1 MKSPRLLSR
10 LIPLLAVLG
19 LFALPLILPAQQPPA
34 PGAGGAPSQSGQAG
48 RGGGRGVAMTPPA
61 PDDLA
66 GFTALFDGKTL
77 TNWDGDPRFWR
88 VENGVLVGQSTPENV
103 VNPNSFLIWR
113 GGILKNFELKIDYR
127 FTSGEAGNSGV
138 QYRSKEMPEVGKWVL
153 AGYQAD
159 MDPIHRN
166 TGLLYEERGRGFA
179 SRPGTITR
187 RVEGGAAKLIGSTG
201 ELDAIKA
208 AAMKPSGEWHTYHI
222 IAKENVITQIL
233 NGRIINM
240 LIDDEP
246 EKRAM
251 EGLLGLQIH
260 QGPPMQIEFRN
271 IYLKTLP

>member
-1 MKSPRLLSR
+1 MKSPRHLSR
-10 LIPLLAVLG
+10 LAPLLAAAG
-19 LFALPLILPAQQPPA
+19 LFVSSLTLPAQQPPA
-34 PGAGGAPSQSGQAG
+34 P
-48 RGGGRGVAMTPPA
+48 
-61 PDDLA
+61 DDLV
-66 GFTALFDGKTL
+66 GFTSIFDGKTL
-77 TNWDGDPRFWR
+77 TNWDGDPRLWR
-88 VENGVLVGQSTPENV
+88 VENGAIVGQSTPENV
-103 VNPNSFLIWR
+103 VKPNSFLIWR
-113 GGILKNFELKIDYR
+113 AGILKNFELKIDYR

-159 MDPIHRN
+159 MDPTHQN

-187 RVEGGAAKLIGSTG
+187 RIEGGAAKLIGSTG

-222 IAKENVITQIL
+222 IAKENVIMQVL
-233 NGRIINM
+233 NGRVINL

-246 EKRAM
+246 EKRAL

-260 QGPPMQIEFRN
+260 QGPPMRIEFRN
-271 IYLKTLP
+271 VYLKTLP